1 MKTYY
6 KDDAIPGMR
15 HRFDQKMYDKYDI
28 PAREKVKKALGDFV
42 KDHPDPYKQD
52 LIITS
57 KTCKYKYLELQVC
70 SNWITKIDDI
80 YDTSYPYKNVW
91 IYARKSLYG
100 NDTLFLT
107 LNKEMTKGYLFDAQS
122 IKDVKPRRLKK
133 YSREFVYDIPWHRI
147 MKVSIDDFNKETVL
161 LY

>member
-1 MKTYY
+1 MKNYY

-15 HRFDQKMYDKYDI
+15 HRFDQKMHDKYDI
-28 PAREKVKKALGDFV
+28 PARENVKKALGDFV
-42 KDHPDPYKQD
+42 KDHPNPYKQD

-57 KTCKYKYLELQVC
+57 PTCKYKYLELQVC
-70 SNWITKIDDI
+70 SNWISPIDDK
-80 YDTSYPYKNVW
+80 YDTYYPYKNVW

-100 NDTLFLT
+100 DDTLFLT
-107 LNKEMTKGYLFDAQS
+107 LNKGMTKGYLFDAQS

-133 YSREFVYDIPWHRI
+133 YSREFVYDIPWNRV
-147 MKVSIDDFNKETVL
+147 MKVSLDELNKEIIE